1 MTPDLRVSANG
12 RDITGVVR
20 DRFVSVSVTDV
31 VDEQADRFELT
42 LDDRAPGIAVPPT
55 GARLD
60 VELGFLERGT
70 APMGSYTVTEVE
82 KSGPPQTLTLRAQAA
97 DLLGELKAPRTRSW
111 SLMTIGDVVGTIAGR
126 HGLEPR
132 IDPAL
137 SGVAL
142 PHIDQKD
149 ESDLNL
155 LRRLASYQLDVVAKV
170 SAGRLVFL
178 RRQVLAN
185 ELAAAATRIERT
197 EGLDYR
203 VLRADREMY
212 GAVVAK
218 WREFTA
224 GELREVR
231 AGDGSPVFELPETF
245 PDYASAHNAAQ
256 TKLRALKRGT
266 HTGELTLSPGRLG
279 LAADAPVQ
287 LEGWC
292 AGVDGVWVVK
302 SARHELSEDGYR
314 TSVDVE
320 AVTEPWERAAWEPPA
335 ADPFAGAKASLG
347 RAAAGGVPGG
357 GGVPGRGGG
366 GGRGGTPAPD
376 MAHVVER
383 VAALRPDALRNA
395 EYTLDF
401 TREVVAALRELDPR
415 WGFHRDPNG
424 TLSTGLVAY
433 FRGGGDPVEGSS
445 DIAVR
450 ALTQGVAPDLF
461 PSWGDVTAFYPG
473 TWALPASERP
483 ARDGE
488 PKPTTPEEESG

>member
-12 RDITGVVR
+12 RDITDVVR
-20 DRFVSVSVTDV
+20 DRFLSVSVTDV

-55 GARLD
+55 GAGLD
-60 VELGFLERGT
+60 VELGFLEAGT

-82 KSGPPQTLTLRAQAA
+82 KSGPPQTLTIRAHAA

-132 IDPAL
+132 VDPAL
-137 SGVAL
+137 SGIAL

-178 RRQVLAN
+178 RRQLLAN

-203 VLRADREMY
+203 VLRADRERY

-224 GELREVR
+224 GELQEVR

-245 PDYASAHNAAQ
+245 PDHASAHNAAQ
-256 TKLRALKRGT
+256 TKLRALERGT
-266 HTGELTLSPGRLG
+266 HTGELTLSPGQPG
-279 LAADAPVQ
+279 LAADAPIQ
-287 LEGWC
+287 LAGWG
-292 AGVDGVWVVK
+292 AGVDGVWVVT

-314 TSVDVE
+314 TGVDIE
-320 AVTEPWERAAWEPPA
+320 AVTEPWERAAWEPPS
-335 ADPFAGAKASLG
+335 ADPFAGATASLG
-347 RAAAGGVPGG
+347 RAVGGGIPGG
-357 GGVPGRGGG
+357 GGVPSRGGG
-366 GGRGGTPAPD
+366 SGGRGTPAPD

-395 EYTLDF
+395 LYTLDF
-401 TREVVAALRELDPR
+401 AREVVAALRQLDSR
-415 WGFHRDPNG
+415 WGFHRDADG
-424 TLSTGLVAY
+424 AVSAGLVAY
-433 FRGGGDPVEGSS
+433 YRGDGDPVEGSA

-450 ALTQGVAPDLF
+450 ALVQGVAPDLF
-461 PSWGDVTAFYPG
+461 PSWLDVTDFEPG
-473 TWALPASERP
+473 SWTLN
-483 ARDGE
+483 
-488 PKPTTPEEESG
+488 